1 MSRQKSKTL
10 AVWLAVLGGHLGLH
24 RFYLRGLGD
33 WIGWLHPIASAL
45 GWWGVERVRAFGQDD
60 VLSWLLI
67 PFLGMSIATS
77 CLAGIVYALSDRP
90 RWNGW
95 FNPEAQVP
103 EHSRRRHEL
112 ADHRCADPEPA
123 GGHDRLHGQ
132 PGLRHPALFRIPGRG
147 SAQDQP
153 VGWPTPRRAARV
165 TPQGATPAARRS
177 RFCGVLGQFPRSD
190 RISSRMSS
198 GASRH

>member
-1 MSRQKSKTL
+1 MSRPKNKTL
-10 AVWLAVLGGHLGLH
+10 TVWLAVLGGHMGLH

-45 GWWGVERVRAFGQDD
+45 GWWGVERVRSLGQDD

-95 FNPEAQVP
+95 FNPQQPP
-103 EHSRRRHEL
+103 E
-112 ADHRCADPEPA
+112 D
-123 GGHDRLHGQ
+123 
-132 PGLRHPALFRIPGRG
+132 
-147 SAQDQP
+147 SA
-153 VGWPTPRRAARV
+153 
-165 TPQGATPAARRS
+165 GATNWLTIGALVLSLLVGTIAFMGSLAFGIQRYFEYQVEEARK
-177 RFCGVLGQFPRSD
+177 
-190 RISSRMSS
+190 ISQ
-198 GASRH
+198 